1 MTKTRTYKP
10 QLKAQVVLQ
19 VLTGA
24 KSAAQLCRDL
34 QINENLVRRWKQQF
48 LTHAA
53 LIFERESASSEKETR
68 IADLERMVGRLTL
81 ELEVAKKVSPF
92 ATSAVSKNGRSL

>member
-24 KSAAQLCRDL
+24 KSAAQICRAR

-48 LTHAA
+48 VTHAA
-53 LIFERESASSEKETR
+53 LIFEGENAAQEKDLR

-81 ELEVAKKVSPF
+81 ELEVAKKVSAF
-92 ATSAVSKNGRSL
+92 ATSPSRKNGRSL